1 MFKLVLEKAEE
12 PEIKFPSVRSLKKQ
26 ESSRKTSTSALL
38 TMQPPL
44 TVWITTNCEKA
55 SIHAYWEKHSFDYMD
70 LCQQSDISEY
80 NHIIPS
86 YPQSPPSPATNN
98 SNKGFN
104 NFKIKATRNFKMQPQ
119 DP

>member
-12 PEIKFPSVRSLKKQ
+12 PEIKLPSVRSLKKQ

-44 TVWITTNCEKA
+44 TVWITANCEKT
-55 SIHAYWEKHSFDYMD
+55 SIHDYWKKHSFDYMD

-86 YPQSPPSPATNN
+86 HPQSPPSQQQTTATKV
-98 SNKGFN
+98 S
-104 NFKIKATRNFKMQPQ
+104 IISR
-119 DP
+119 